1 MTDLRNAGKYYWHY
15 LKRYWFGFLLSII
28 LIVIATWC
36 IVMAP
41 TYLGRAIE
49 DLTQYLQQWT
59 NQAMRAKATLQ
70 PFNQTL
76 VTYILLYIVEAIAL
90 FVASLILARVTAY
103 STGTMR
109 VGLFRKLQRMRVQ
122 YFDTHRDGDILARF
136 TSDLDN
142 IFNAMN
148 QALLEILLAV
158 AQFVGL
164 LIVMFN
170 QNVTM
175 AWVTMASTPITL
187 ILAAWV
193 MHKASVAVN
202 QQQDDIGQL
211 NGYINEQVTGQK
223 VLITNGLQQD
233 SVKGFQKYNAKVR
246 QSALTGQIWSGILN
260 PLMQGMSLLNTA
272 IVIFFGS
279 WFALNGNLSTGAA
292 LALVVVFVNYAQQYY
307 QPIMS
312 LTSLYSM
319 IQLAITGARRVDEVR
334 QQPDE
339 VRQQPDE
346 VNPADGRALTA
357 IEDELKIDDVHFS
370 YLPGKEIL
378 HGVSIQVKRGE
389 MVALVG
395 PTGSGKTTVMNLL
408 NRFYDVDSGAIT
420 FDGVNIQDFELSAL
434 RQHVG
439 IVLQDPQ
446 LFSGT
451 IADNIRYG
459 EPTATMDRVIDAA
472 KQANIHDFIESLP
485 DGYQTQVSDEQS
497 VFSAGQKQ
505 LMSIA
510 RTILTNPQLLILDE
524 ATSNVDTVTEAKIQ
538 AAMDNVIQGRTSFVI
553 AHRLKTILNADKIVV
568 LKEGRIIE
576 QGSHPE
582 LLAEDGFYAELYHN
596 QMVFD

>member
-1 MTDLRNAGKYYWHY
+1 MSDLRNAGRYYWHY
-15 LKRYWFGFLLSII
+15 LKKYWRGFIISTLL
-28 LIVIATWC
+28 IAFSTWC
-36 IVMAP
+36 IVVAP
-41 TYLGRAIE
+41 TYLGRAVE
-49 DLTQYLQQWT
+49 QLTTYLGQWT
-59 NQAMRAKATLQ
+59 NPATRAQASLS
-70 PFNQTL
+70 PFNHTL
-76 VTYILLYIVEAIAL
+76 VIYVLLYVGDATTIFI
-90 FVASLILARVTAY
+90 ASLILARVTAY

-109 VGLFRKLQRMRVQ
+109 VGLFRKMQRMQVK
-122 YFDTHRDGDILARF
+122 YFDTHSDGDILARF

-148 QALLEILLAV
+148 QALLEVLLAV

-175 AWVTMASTPITL
+175 AWVTMASTPVALVI
-187 ILAAWV
+187 AALV
-193 MHKASVAVN
+193 MRKAGTAVN
-202 QQQDDIGQL
+202 QQQDDIGRL
-211 NGYINEQVTGQK
+211 NGYINEQITGQK

-233 SVKGFQKYNAKVR
+233 SFRGFETYNNQVR
-246 QSALTGQIWSGILN
+246 KSALTGQIWSGILN

-279 WFALNGNLSTGAA
+279 WLALNGSLSKGAA

-312 LTSLYSM
+312 LTSLYGM
-319 IQLAITGARRVDEVR
+319 IQLAITGARRIDEVR
-334 QQPDE
+334 N
-339 VRQQPDE
+339 QPDE
-346 VNPADGRALTA
+346 VNPVAGSHPDG
-357 IEDELKIDDVHFS
+357 IQHELKIDQVHFS

-378 HGVSIQVKRGE
+378 HGVTIDVQRGE

-408 NRFYDVDSGAIT
+408 NRFYDVDQGQISFDGTDIRT
-420 FDGVNIQDFELSAL
+420 FDLNAL
-434 RQHVG
+434 RQNVG
-439 IVLQDPQ
+439 IVLQEPQ
-446 LFSGT
+446 LFTGT

-459 EPTATMDRVIDAA
+459 DPAASMDRVIDAA

-485 DGYQTQVSDEQS
+485 DRYLTRVSDEQS
-497 VFSAGQKQ
+497 IFSAGQKQ

-510 RTILTNPQLLILDE
+510 RTILTNPRLLILDE

-568 LKEGRIIE
+568 LKSGRIIE
-576 QGSHPE
+576 QGTHAE
-582 LLAEDGFYAELYHN
+582 LLAENGFYAELYRN

>member
-1 MTDLRNAGKYYWHY
+1 MNDLRNAGKYYWHY
-15 LKRYWFGFLLSII
+15 LKKYWRGFILSTLL
-28 LIVIATWC
+28 IAFSTWC
-36 IVMAP
+36 IVIAP
-41 TYLGRAIE
+41 TYLGRAVE
-49 DLTQYLQQWT
+49 ELTTYLGQWT
-59 NQAMRAKATLQ
+59 NTATRAHASLGT
-70 PFNQTL
+70 FNHTL
-76 VTYILLYIVEAIAL
+76 VIYILLYVGDAAAI
-90 FVASLILARVTAY
+90 FISSLILARVTAY

-109 VGLFRKLQRMRVQ
+109 VGLFRKMQRMKVQ
-122 YFDTHRDGDILARF
+122 YFDTHSDGDILARF

-148 QALLEILLAV
+148 QALLEVLLAV

-175 AWVTMASTPITL
+175 AWVTMASTPVAL
-187 ILAAWV
+187 IIAALV
-193 MHKASVAVN
+193 MRKAGTAVN
-202 QQQDDIGQL
+202 QQQDDIGRL
-211 NGYINEQVTGQK
+211 NGYINEQITGQK
-223 VLITNGLQQD
+223 VLITNGLQHD
-233 SVKGFQKYNAKVR
+233 SLRGFTSYNAKVR

-279 WFALNGNLSTGAA
+279 WLALNGSMSKGAA

-334 QQPDE
+334 N
-339 VRQQPDE
+339 QPDE
-346 VNPADGRALTA
+346 VNPVDGGQPDG
-357 IEDELKIDDVHFS
+357 IQDELKIDDVHFS
-370 YLPGKEIL
+370 YNPGKEIL
-378 HGVSIQVKRGE
+378 HGVTINVHRGE

-408 NRFYDVDSGAIT
+408 NRFYDVDSGKIT
-420 FDGVNIQDFELSAL
+420 FDGTDIRTFDLNSL
-434 RQHVG
+434 RQNVG
-439 IVLQDPQ
+439 IVLQEPQ
-446 LFSGT
+446 LFTGT

-459 EPTATMDRVIDAA
+459 EPTASMERVIDAA
-472 KQANIHDFIESLP
+472 KQANIHDFIEGLP
-485 DGYQTQVSDEQS
+485 DKYETQVSDEQS
-497 VFSAGQKQ
+497 IFSAGQKQ

-510 RTILTNPQLLILDE
+510 RTILTNPRLLILDE

-568 LKEGRIIE
+568 LKGGAIIE
-576 QGSHPE
+576 QGNHDA
-582 LLAEDGFYAELYHN
+582 LLKENGFYAELYRN
-596 QMVFD
+596 QMVFE

>member
-1 MTDLRNAGKYYWHY
+1 MSDLRNAGKYYWHY
-15 LKRYWFGFLLSII
+15 LKKYWRGFILSALL
-28 LIVIATWC
+28 IAFSTWC
-36 IVMAP
+36 IVVAP
-41 TYLGRAIE
+41 TYLGRAVE
-49 DLTQYLQQWT
+49 ELTTYLAQWT
-59 NQAMRAKATLQ
+59 NTATRSQASLGA
-70 PFNQTL
+70 FNHTL
-76 VTYILLYIVEAIAL
+76 VIYILLYIGDASTI
-90 FVASLILARVTAY
+90 FIASLILARVTAY

-109 VGLFRKLQRMRVQ
+109 VGLFRKMQRMKVQ
-122 YFDTHRDGDILARF
+122 YFDTHSDGDILARF

-170 QNVTM
+170 QNATM
-175 AWVTMASTPITL
+175 AWVTMASTPVAL
-187 ILAAWV
+187 IIAGFV
-193 MHKASVAVN
+193 MHKAGAAVN
-202 QQQDDIGQL
+202 QQQDDIGRL
-211 NGYINEQVTGQK
+211 NGYINEQITGQK

-233 SVKGFQKYNAKVR
+233 SLRGFTGYNAKVR
-246 QSALTGQIWSGILN
+246 KSALTGQIWSGILN

-279 WFALNGNLSTGAA
+279 WFALNGSMSKGAA

-334 QQPDE
+334 N
-339 VRQQPDE
+339 QPDE
-346 VNPADGRALTA
+346 VNPTDGGLPDG
-357 IEDELKIDDVHFS
+357 IHDELKIDDVRFS
-370 YLPGKEIL
+370 YVPGKEIL
-378 HGVSIQVKRGE
+378 HGVTIDVHRGE

-408 NRFYDVDSGAIT
+408 NRFYDVDSGQIT
-420 FDGVNIQDFELSAL
+420 FDGTDIRTFDLTAL
-434 RQHVG
+434 RQNVG
-439 IVLQDPQ
+439 IVLQEPQ
-446 LFSGT
+446 LFTGT

-459 EPTATMDRVIDAA
+459 DPSASMERVIDAA

-485 DGYQTQVSDEQS
+485 DKYDTVVSDEQS

-510 RTILTNPQLLILDE
+510 RTILTNPRLLILDE

-568 LKEGRIIE
+568 LKDGAIIE
-576 QGSHPE
+576 QGNHDA
-582 LLAEDGFYAELYHN
+582 LLQENGFYAELYRN
-596 QMVFD
+596 QMVFE

>member
-1 MTDLRNAGKYYWHY
+1 MNDLRNAGKYYWHY
-15 LKRYWFGFLLSII
+15 LKKYWRGFILSTLL
-28 LIVIATWC
+28 IAFSTWC
-36 IVMAP
+36 IVIAP
-41 TYLGRAIE
+41 TYLGRAVE
-49 DLTQYLQQWT
+49 ELTTYLGQWT
-59 NQAMRAKATLQ
+59 NTATRAHASLGT
-70 PFNQTL
+70 FNHTL
-76 VTYILLYIVEAIAL
+76 VIYILLYVGDAAAI
-90 FVASLILARVTAY
+90 FISSLILARVTAY

-109 VGLFRKLQRMRVQ
+109 VGLFRKMQRMKVQ
-122 YFDTHRDGDILARF
+122 YFDTHSDGDILARF

-148 QALLEILLAV
+148 QALLEVLLAV

-175 AWVTMASTPITL
+175 AWVTMASTPVAL
-187 ILAAWV
+187 IIAALV
-193 MHKASVAVN
+193 MRKAGTAVN
-202 QQQDDIGQL
+202 QQQDDIGRL
-211 NGYINEQVTGQK
+211 NGYINEQITGQK
-223 VLITNGLQQD
+223 VLITNGLQHD
-233 SVKGFQKYNAKVR
+233 SLRGFTNYNAKVKE
-246 QSALTGQIWSGILN
+246 SALTGQIWSGILN

-279 WFALNGNLSTGAA
+279 WLALNGSMSKGAA

-334 QQPDE
+334 N
-339 VRQQPDE
+339 QPDE
-346 VNPADGRALTA
+346 VNPVDGGQPDG
-357 IEDELKIDDVHFS
+357 IQDELKIDDVHFS
-370 YLPGKEIL
+370 YNPGKEIL
-378 HGVSIQVKRGE
+378 HGVTINVHRGE

-408 NRFYDVDSGAIT
+408 NRFYDVDSGKIT
-420 FDGVNIQDFELSAL
+420 FDGTDIRTFDLNSL
-434 RQHVG
+434 RQNVG
-439 IVLQDPQ
+439 IVLQEPQ
-446 LFSGT
+446 LFTGT

-459 EPTATMDRVIDAA
+459 EPTASMERVIDAA
-472 KQANIHDFIESLP
+472 KQANIHDFIEGLP
-485 DGYQTQVSDEQS
+485 DKYDTQVSDEQS

-510 RTILTNPQLLILDE
+510 RTILTNPRLLILDE

-568 LKEGRIIE
+568 LKDGAIIE
-576 QGSHPE
+576 QGNHDA
-582 LLAEDGFYAELYHN
+582 LLKENGFYAELYRN
-596 QMVFD
+596 QMVFE

>member
-1 MTDLRNAGKYYWHY
+1 MSDLRNAGKYYWHY
-15 LKRYWFGFLLSII
+15 LKKYWRGFILSAV
-28 LIVIATWC
+28 LIGISTWC
-36 IVMAP
+36 IVVAP
-41 TYLGRAIE
+41 TYLGRAVE
-49 DLTQYLQQWT
+49 ELTTYLDQWLNPT
-59 NQAMRAKATLQ
+59 TRAQASLGTFNHTLIIY
-70 PFNQTL
+70 
-76 VTYILLYIVEAIAL
+76 VLLYVGDAATIFI
-90 FVASLILARVTAY
+90 ASLILARVTAY

-109 VGLFRKLQRMRVQ
+109 VGLFRKMQRMRVK
-122 YFDTHRDGDILARF
+122 YFDTHSDGDILARF

-148 QALLEILLAV
+148 QALLEVLLAV
-158 AQFVGL
+158 AQFVGI

-175 AWVTMASTPITL
+175 AWVTMASTPVAL
-187 ILAAWV
+187 IIAALV
-193 MHKASVAVN
+193 MRKAGTAVN

-211 NGYINEQVTGQK
+211 NGYINEQITGQK

-233 SVKGFQKYNAKVR
+233 SKRGFDKYNQQVR

-279 WFALNGNLSTGAA
+279 WLALNGSLSKGAA

-319 IQLAITGARRVDEVR
+319 IQLAITGARRIDEVR
-334 QQPDE
+334 D
-339 VRQQPDE
+339 QPDE
-346 VNPADGRALTA
+346 VNPVDGGRPDG
-357 IEDELKIDDVHFS
+357 IQHELMINDVRFS

-378 HGVSIQVKRGE
+378 HGITINVQRGE

-408 NRFYDVDSGAIT
+408 NRFYDVDSGQIT
-420 FDGVNIQDFELSAL
+420 FDGVDIRTFDLKAL
-434 RQHVG
+434 RQNVG
-439 IVLQDPQ
+439 IVLQEPQ
-446 LFSGT
+446 LFTGT

-459 EPTATMDRVIDAA
+459 EPEASMERVIAAA

-485 DGYQTQVSDEQS
+485 DQYATQVSDEQS
-497 VFSAGQKQ
+497 IFSAGQKQ

-510 RTILTNPQLLILDE
+510 RTILTDPRLLILDE

-568 LKEGRIIE
+568 LKDGSIIE
-576 QGSHPE
+576 QGSHAA
-582 LLAEDGFYAELYHN
+582 LLAENGFYAELYRN

>member
-1 MTDLRNAGKYYWHY
+1 MNDLRNAGKYYWHY
-15 LKRYWFGFLLSII
+15 LKKYWRGFILSTLL
-28 LIVIATWC
+28 IAFSTWC
-36 IVMAP
+36 IVIAP
-41 TYLGRAIE
+41 TYLGRAVE
-49 DLTQYLQQWT
+49 ELTTYLGQWT
-59 NQAMRAKATLQ
+59 NTATRAHASLGT
-70 PFNQTL
+70 FNHTL
-76 VTYILLYIVEAIAL
+76 VIYILLYVGDAAAI
-90 FVASLILARVTAY
+90 FISSLILARVTAH

-109 VGLFRKLQRMRVQ
+109 VGLFRKMQRMKVQ
-122 YFDTHRDGDILARF
+122 YFDTHSDGDILARF

-148 QALLEILLAV
+148 QALLEVLLAV

-175 AWVTMASTPITL
+175 AWVTMASTPVAL
-187 ILAAWV
+187 IIAAVV
-193 MHKASVAVN
+193 MRKAGTAVN
-202 QQQDDIGQL
+202 QQQDDIGRL
-211 NGYINEQVTGQK
+211 NGYINEQITGQK
-223 VLITNGLQQD
+223 VLITNGLQHD
-233 SVKGFQKYNAKVR
+233 SLRGFTNYNAKVKE
-246 QSALTGQIWSGILN
+246 SALTGQIWSGILN

-279 WFALNGNLSTGAA
+279 WLALNGSMSKGAA

-334 QQPDE
+334 N
-339 VRQQPDE
+339 QPDE
-346 VNPADGRALTA
+346 VNPVDGGQPDG
-357 IEDELKIDDVHFS
+357 IQDELKIDDVHFS
-370 YLPGKEIL
+370 YNPGKEIL
-378 HGVSIQVKRGE
+378 HGVTINVHRGE

-408 NRFYDVDSGAIT
+408 NRFYDVDSGKIT
-420 FDGVNIQDFELSAL
+420 FDGTDIRTFDLNSL
-434 RQHVG
+434 RQNVG
-439 IVLQDPQ
+439 IVLQEPQ
-446 LFSGT
+446 LFTGT

-459 EPTATMDRVIDAA
+459 EPTASMERVIDAA
-472 KQANIHDFIESLP
+472 KQANIHDFIEGLP
-485 DGYQTQVSDEQS
+485 DKYDTQVSDEQS

-510 RTILTNPQLLILDE
+510 RTILTNPRLLILDE

-568 LKEGRIIE
+568 LKDGAIIE
-576 QGSHPE
+576 QGNHDA
-582 LLAEDGFYAELYHN
+582 LLKENGFYAELYRN
-596 QMVFD
+596 QMVFE

>member
-1 MTDLRNAGKYYWHY
+1 MNDLRNAGKYYWHY
-15 LKRYWFGFLLSII
+15 LKRYWRGFIISMLL
-28 LIVIATWC
+28 IAFSTWC
-36 IVMAP
+36 IVVAP
-41 TYLGRAIE
+41 TYLGRAVE
-49 DLTQYLQQWT
+49 QLTTYLQQWSSPAT
-59 NQAMRAKATLQ
+59 RGQASLT
-70 PFNQTL
+70 PFNHTL
-76 VTYILLYIVEAIAL
+76 IIYILLYVGDASTIFIS
-90 FVASLILARVTAY
+90 SLILARVTAH

-109 VGLFRKLQRMRVQ
+109 VGLFRKLQRMKVQ
-122 YFDTHRDGDILARF
+122 YFDTHSDGDILARF

-175 AWVTMASTPITL
+175 AWVTMASTPLAL
-187 ILAAWV
+187 IVAAVV
-193 MHKASVAVN
+193 MRKAGVAVN
-202 QQQDDIGQL
+202 QQQDDIGKL
-211 NGYINEQVTGQK
+211 NGYINEQITGQK

-233 SVKGFQKYNAKVR
+233 SLKGFAGYNAKVR

-279 WFALNGNLSTGAA
+279 WFALNGSLSTGAA

-334 QQPDE
+334 NQPE
-339 VRQQPDE
+339 E
-346 VNPADGRALTA
+346 TNPARGHEMPA
-357 IEDELKIDDVHFS
+357 IQNGLQIDDVHFS
-370 YLPGKEIL
+370 YVPGKEIL
-378 HGVSIQVKRGE
+378 HGVSIDVRRGE

-395 PTGSGKTTVMNLL
+395 PTGSGKTTVMNLM
-408 NRFYDVDSGAIT
+408 NRFYDVDQGAIT
-420 FDGVNIQDFELSAL
+420 LDGTDIRQFDLQSL
-434 RQHVG
+434 RTNVG
-439 IVLQDPQ
+439 IVLQEPQ
-446 LFSGT
+446 LFTGT

-459 EPTATMDRVIDAA
+459 DPQAGMDRVIDAA
-472 KQANIHDFIESLP
+472 KQANIHDFITSLP
-485 DGYQTQVSDEQS
+485 AGYDTRVSDEQS

-510 RTILTNPQLLILDE
+510 RTILTNPRLLILDE
-524 ATSNVDTVTEAKIQ
+524 ATSNVDTVTEARIQ

-568 LKEGRIIE
+568 LKDGQVIE
-576 QGSHPE
+576 QGNHQA
-582 LLAEDGFYAELYHN
+582 LLAENGFYAELYRN

>member
-15 LKRYWFGFLLSII
+15 LKRYWFGFLMSII

-319 IQLAITGARRVDEVR
+319 IQLAITGARRVDEV
-334 QQPDE
+334 Q
-339 VRQQPDE
+339 QQPDE

>member
-15 LKRYWFGFLLSII
+15 LKKYWRGFILSSLL
-28 LIVIATWC
+28 IAFSTWC
-36 IVMAP
+36 IVIAP
-41 TYLGRAIE
+41 TYLGRAVE
-49 DLTQYLQQWT
+49 ELTTYLGQWT
-59 NQAMRAKATLQ
+59 SPATRAQASLGS
-70 PFNQTL
+70 FNQTL
-76 VTYILLYIVEAIAL
+76 IVCILLYVGDAVTI
-90 FVASLILARVTAY
+90 FGASLILARVTAY

-109 VGLFRKLQRMRVQ
+109 VGLFRKMQRMQVK
-122 YFDTHRDGDILARF
+122 YFDTHSDGDILARF

-148 QALLEILLAV
+148 QALLEVLLAV
-158 AQFVGL
+158 AQFIGL

-170 QNVTM
+170 QNATM
-175 AWVTMASTPITL
+175 AWVTMASTPIAL
-187 ILAAWV
+187 IIAALV
-193 MHKASVAVN
+193 MRKAGTAVN

-211 NGYINEQVTGQK
+211 NGYINEQITGQK
-223 VLITNGLQQD
+223 VLITNGLQHD
-233 SVKGFQKYNAKVR
+233 SLRGFRNYNNQVR
-246 QSALTGQIWSGILN
+246 KSALTGQIWSGILN

-279 WFALNGNLSTGAA
+279 WLALNGSLSKGAA

-319 IQLAITGARRVDEVR
+319 IQLAITGARRIDEVR
-334 QQPDE
+334 DQPDE
-339 VRQQPDE
+339 INPTEGGQPD
-346 VNPADGRALTA
+346 G
-357 IEDELKIDDVHFS
+357 IHHELMIDNVRFS
-370 YLPGKEIL
+370 YVPDKEIL
-378 HGVSIQVKRGE
+378 HGVTIKVQRGE

-408 NRFYDVDSGAIT
+408 NRFYDVDSGQIT
-420 FDGVNIQDFELSAL
+420 FDGTDIRTFDLKAL
-434 RQHVG
+434 RQNVG
-439 IVLQDPQ
+439 IVLQEPQ
-446 LFSGT
+446 LFTGT

-459 EPTATMDRVIDAA
+459 EPTASMARVIDAA
-472 KQANIHDFIESLP
+472 KQANIHDFVESLP
-485 DGYQTQVSDEQS
+485 DKYATRVSDEQS

-510 RTILTNPQLLILDE
+510 RTILTNPRLLILDE

-568 LKEGRIIE
+568 LKDGAIIE
-576 QGSHPE
+576 QGNHE
-582 LLAEDGFYAELYHN
+582 ALLAENGFYAELYRN
-596 QMVFD
+596 QMVFE

>member
-1 MTDLRNAGKYYWHY
+1 MSDLRNAGKYYWHY
-15 LKRYWFGFLLSII
+15 LKRYWRGFIISMLL
-28 LIVIATWC
+28 IAFSTWC
-36 IVMAP
+36 IVIAP
-41 TYLGRAIE
+41 TYLGRAVE
-49 DLTQYLQQWT
+49 QLTTYLQQWT
-59 NQAMRAKATLQ
+59 APATRSQASLGGFHKTLI
-70 PFNQTL
+70 
-76 VTYILLYIVEAIAL
+76 TYVLLYVGDASAI
-90 FVASLILARVTAY
+90 FVSSLLLARVTAR

-109 VGLFRKLQRMRVQ
+109 VGLFRKLQRMRVK

-164 LIVMFN
+164 MIVMF
-170 QNVTM
+170 QQSATM
-175 AWVTMASTPITL
+175 AWVTMASTPVAL
-187 ILAAWV
+187 IIAALV
-193 MHKASVAVN
+193 MRKAGTAVN
-202 QQQDDIGQL
+202 RQQDDIGRL
-211 NGYINEQVTGQK
+211 NGYINEQITGQK
-223 VLITNGLQQD
+223 ILITNGMQAD
-233 SVKGFQKYNAKVR
+233 SIKGFTGYNQTLR
-246 QSALTGQIWSGILN
+246 QSALSGQIWSGILN

-279 WFALNGNLSTGAA
+279 WFALNGSLSTGAA

-334 QQPDE
+334 NQDE
-339 VRQQPDE
+339 E
-346 VNPADGRALTA
+346 VTPTDGHELTRIQTGLA
-357 IEDELKIDDVHFS
+357 INDVHFG
-370 YLPGKEIL
+370 YVPGKEIL
-378 HGVSIQVKRGE
+378 HGVSINVDRGE

-408 NRFYDVDSGAIT
+408 NRFYDVDAGTITIDGTDIRT
-420 FDGVNIQDFELSAL
+420 FDLSSL
-434 RQHVG
+434 RSNVG
-439 IVLQDPQ
+439 IVLQEPQ
-446 LFSGT
+446 LFTGT

-459 EPTATMDRVIDAA
+459 DPQAGMDRVIDAA
-472 KQANIHDFIESLP
+472 KQANIHDFIVGLP
-485 DGYQTQVSDEQS
+485 AGYDTLVSDEQS

-510 RTILTNPQLLILDE
+510 RTILTNPRLLILDE
-524 ATSNVDTVTEAKIQ
+524 ATSNVDTVTEARIQ

-568 LKEGRIIE
+568 LKDGQIIE
-576 QGSHPE
+576 QGSHAA
-582 LLAEDGFYAELYHN
+582 LLAENGFYAELYRN
-596 QMVFD
+596 QMVFE

>member
-1 MTDLRNAGKYYWHY
+1 MRDLKNAGKYYWHY
-15 LKRYWFGFLLSII
+15 LKKYWFGFLMTAI
-28 LIVIATWC
+28 LIGISTAC
-36 IVMAP
+36 IVIAP
-41 TYLGRAIE
+41 TYLGRAVSE
-49 DLTQYLQQWT
+49 LTTYLQQWT
-59 NQAMRAKATLQ
+59 NTATRGDASLGS
-70 PFNQTL
+70 FHKTL
-76 VTYILLYIVEAIAL
+76 WVYLGLYIGDASTLFIA
-90 FVASLILARVTAY
+90 SMILARITAY

-109 VGLFRKLQRMRVQ
+109 VGLFRKMQRMQVQ
-122 YFDTHRDGDILARF
+122 YFDSHSDGDILARY

-148 QALLEILLAV
+148 QALIEIFLSV
-158 AQFVGL
+158 AQFIGI
-164 LIVMFN
+164 LIVMFD

-175 AWVTMASTPITL
+175 AWVTMGSTPVAL
-187 ILAAWV
+187 IIAAVV
-193 MHKASVAVN
+193 MKKAGVAVN
-202 QQQDDIGQL
+202 HQQDDIGKM
-211 NGYINEQVTGQK
+211 NGYINEQVTAQK
-223 VLITNGLQQD
+223 VIITNGLQKD
-233 SVKGFQKYNAKVR
+233 SIAGFRKHNQKVR
-246 QSALTGQIWSGILN
+246 QSAMSGQIWSGVLN

-279 WFALNGNLSTGAA
+279 WFALNGTLSTGAA

-312 LTSLYSM
+312 LTSLYGM

-334 QQPDE
+334 SQPDE
-339 VRQQPDE
+339 VQ
-346 VNPADGRALTA
+346 PADGKSLAG
-357 IEDELKIDDVHFS
+357 IKNELQIDDVHFS

-378 HGVSIQVKRGE
+378 HGVSISVHKGE

-420 FDGVNIQDFELSAL
+420 IDGTDIREFSLKEL
-434 RQHVG
+434 RKNVG

-459 EPTATMDRVIDAA
+459 DPEASMERVIDAA
-472 KQANIHDFIESLP
+472 KQANIHEFIASLP
-485 DGYQTQVSDEQS
+485 NGYETEVSDEQS
-497 VFSAGQKQ
+497 IFSAGQKQ

-524 ATSNVDTVTEAKIQ
+524 ATSNVDTVTEANIQ
-538 AAMDNVIQGRTSFVI
+538 AAMDRVIQGRTSFVI

-568 LKEGRIIE
+568 LKDGTIIE
-576 QGSHPE
+576 QGNHDK
-582 LLAEDGFYAELYHN
+582 LLAEDGFYAGLYRN
-596 QMVFD
+596 QMVTD

>member
-15 LKRYWFGFLLSII
+15 LKRYWRGFIISILLISFS
-28 LIVIATWC
+28 TWC
-36 IVMAP
+36 IVIAP
-41 TYLGRAIE
+41 TYLGRAVE
-49 DLTQYLQQWT
+49 QLTQYLGQWT
-59 NQAMRAKATLQ
+59 SPATRSQASLE
-70 PFNQTL
+70 PFNHTL
-76 VTYILLYIVEAIAL
+76 VIYVLLYVGDAASIFIS
-90 FVASLILARVTAY
+90 SLILARVTAY

-109 VGLFRKLQRMRVQ
+109 VGLFRKMQRMRVQ
-122 YFDTHRDGDILARF
+122 YFDTHSDGDILARF

-148 QALLEILLAV
+148 QALLEILLAI

-175 AWVTMASTPITL
+175 AWVTMASTPVALL
-187 ILAAWV
+187 IAFLV
-193 MHKASVAVN
+193 MRKAGVAVN

-211 NGYINEQVTGQK
+211 NGYINEQITGQK

-233 SVKGFQKYNAKVR
+233 SIKGFQTYNAKVR

-260 PLMQGMSLLNTA
+260 PLMQGMALLNTA

-279 WFALNGNLSTGAA
+279 WLALNGSMSTGAA

-334 QQPDE
+334 QQD
-339 VRQQPDE
+339 DE
-346 VNPADGRALTA
+346 VNPANGRDLDG
-357 IEDELKIDDVHFS
+357 IQKQLKIDDVHFS
-370 YLPGKEIL
+370 YVPGKEIL
-378 HGVSIQVKRGE
+378 HGVTIDVDRGE

-408 NRFYDVDSGAIT
+408 NRFYDVDSGDIT
-420 FDGVNIQDFELSAL
+420 FDGTSIRTFDLQAL
-434 RQHVG
+434 RQNVG
-439 IVLQDPQ
+439 IVLQEPQ
-446 LFSGT
+446 LFTGT

-459 EPTATMDRVIDAA
+459 DPDAGMDRVIDAA
-472 KQANIHDFIESLP
+472 KQANIHDFIVSLP
-485 DGYQTQVSDEQS
+485 AGYDTLVSDEQS

-510 RTILTNPQLLILDE
+510 RTILTNPRLLILDE

-568 LKEGRIIE
+568 LKDGAIIE
-576 QGSHPE
+576 QGSHAA
-582 LLAEDGFYAELYHN
+582 LLEENGFYAELYKN
-596 QMVFD
+596 QMVFE

>member
-1 MTDLRNAGKYYWHY
+1 MSDLRNAGKYYWHY
-15 LKRYWFGFLLSII
+15 LKRYWRGFIISMLL
-28 LIVIATWC
+28 IAFSTWC
-36 IVMAP
+36 IVIAP
-41 TYLGRAIE
+41 TYLGRAVE
-49 DLTQYLQQWT
+49 QLTTYLQQWT
-59 NQAMRAKATLQ
+59 APATRSQASLGGFHKTLI
-70 PFNQTL
+70 
-76 VTYILLYIVEAIAL
+76 TYVLLYVGDASAI
-90 FVASLILARVTAY
+90 FVSSLILARVTAR

-109 VGLFRKLQRMRVQ
+109 VGLFRKLQRMRVK

-164 LIVMFN
+164 MIVMF
-170 QNVTM
+170 QQSATM
-175 AWVTMASTPITL
+175 AWVTMASTPVAL
-187 ILAAWV
+187 IIAALV
-193 MHKASVAVN
+193 MRKAGTAVN
-202 QQQDDIGQL
+202 RQQDDIGRL
-211 NGYINEQVTGQK
+211 NGYINEQITGQK
-223 VLITNGLQQD
+223 ILITNGMQAD
-233 SVKGFQKYNAKVR
+233 SIKGFTGYNQTLR
-246 QSALTGQIWSGILN
+246 QSALSGQIWSGILN

-279 WFALNGNLSTGAA
+279 WFALNGSLSTGAA

-334 QQPDE
+334 NQDE
-339 VRQQPDE
+339 E
-346 VNPADGRALTA
+346 VTPTDGHELTRIQTGLA
-357 IEDELKIDDVHFS
+357 INDVHFG
-370 YLPGKEIL
+370 YVPGKEIL
-378 HGVSIQVKRGE
+378 HGVSINVDRGE

-408 NRFYDVDSGAIT
+408 NRFYDVDAGTITIDGTDIRT
-420 FDGVNIQDFELSAL
+420 FDLASL
-434 RQHVG
+434 RSNVG
-439 IVLQDPQ
+439 IVLQEPQ
-446 LFSGT
+446 LFTGT

-459 EPTATMDRVIDAA
+459 DPQAGMDRVIDAA
-472 KQANIHDFIESLP
+472 KQANIHDFIVGLP
-485 DGYQTQVSDEQS
+485 AGYDTLVSDEQS

-510 RTILTNPQLLILDE
+510 RTILTNPRLLILDE
-524 ATSNVDTVTEAKIQ
+524 ATSNVDTVTEARIQ

-568 LKEGRIIE
+568 LKDGQIIE
-576 QGSHPE
+576 QGSHAA
-582 LLAEDGFYAELYHN
+582 LLAENGFYAELYRN
-596 QMVFD
+596 QMVFE